1 MVLAVR
7 FMLDNLYNLLY
18 NIRYTKFGAFMGK
31 VYNLLTRERVIV
43 VSRYNVLFELNN
55 RIPAER
61 AILLNIYE
69 PKVTKT
75 LLSLLNED
83 DVVVDAG
90 AWIGYYTC
98 LAARNALKGRVIA
111 IEPHPENITRLKRN
125 IILNRF
131 ENVDIIEAGISDK
144 ESYMDLIVSDY
155 SVMHRLNVNSHNN
168 ISKNIVNNNTIKV
181 KITTIDNIAKILNI
195 DHIDILIMDIEG
207 YEYSALLGCNQLLS
221 NNQIY
226 KIIMEIHIKY
236 LKEMQLE
243 LDDII
248 KLLKSYNYTIKII
261 DHINDSINR
270 YHILA
275 IKGDNS

>member
-1 MVLAVR
+1 MVLVVR

-18 NIRYTKFGAFMGK
+18 NIRYTKLGAFMGK

-69 PKVTKT
+69 PKVTKI

-83 DVVVDAG
+83 DIVVDTG

-125 IILNRF
+125 IMLNRF
-131 ENVDIIEAGISDK
+131 KNVDIIEAGISDK

-155 SVMHRLNVNSHNN
+155 SVMHRLNANSHNN

-195 DHIDILIMDIEG
+195 DHIDRL
-207 YEYSALLGCNQLLS
+207 C
-221 NNQIY
+221 
-226 KIIMEIHIKY
+226 
-236 LKEMQLE
+236 
-243 LDDII
+243 
-248 KLLKSYNYTIKII
+248 
-261 DHINDSINR
+261 
-270 YHILA
+270 
-275 IKGDNS
+275 